1 MHRSHRKKLVNL
13 KFTINELPD
22 ELLHR
27 IFKWLTPRELCM
39 AATVCRRW
47 NLVCGHNVVW
57 KSTFLKYVQKT
68 GLRWSPNAQPI
79 VYKELILKHGR
90 SCRDRLLSHMLTH
103 DLDCRKHINLKK
115 ITLSVILVILDEDN
129 IVLGRT
135 CVNLPS
141 ELANHHCEIS
151 LDLSTVNI
159 ATSRLKTV
167 ILYCVIPLFLEE
179 CVTRSSAPRQFIQ
192 MRRFS
197 LMFDLHS
204 CSCDRF
210 TSQKIARVHDCVGG
224 LLIGQWDF
232 STVAFVSCPYTLAD
246 ICDALKAVL
255 PLRLRKSIRWR
266 NSSGSKKMNLDADGL
281 FNLTAFLVGTN
292 GMNTLL
298 VANTWRSFDIKRG
311 HVKLIHP
318 SERASHV
325 LFEHRTVMNVKVGEF
340 QVTVKVR
347 CFCRFIVHMQDAMM
361 LRFLVFRQDD
371 CLLFNFRQWV
381 PLKLS
386 QNEVAQFG
394 EEEGTRFR
402 FTLKEQGS
410 LLTGLILRSP
420 KSKVDKLIELELYVS

>member
-1 MHRSHRKKLVNL
+1 MRRSHRAKHVNPR
-13 KFTINELPD
+13 FIINELPD

-27 IFKWLTPRELCM
+27 IFKWLTPRELCI
-39 AATVCRRW
+39 AAAVCKRW
-47 NLVCGHNVVW
+47 NLVCGCNAVW

-68 GLRWSPNAQPI
+68 GLRWTPTAHPV
-79 VYKELILKHGR
+79 VYKELTLKHGR
-90 SCRDRLLSHMLTH
+90 SCRDRLLSRMLSHT
-103 DLDCRKHINLKK
+103 LDCRKHINLKK
-115 ITLSVILVILDEDN
+115 ITLSVALVILDEDN
-129 IVLGRT
+129 IVLGRA

-151 LDLSTVNI
+151 LDLSTVDI
-159 ATSRLKTV
+159 VTSRLKTV

-179 CVTRSSAPRQFIQ
+179 CVTCSNAPRQFIQ

-197 LMFDLHS
+197 LMFDPYS

-210 TSQKIARVHDCVGG
+210 TSQKIARVHDCAEG

-232 STVAFVSCPYTLAD
+232 SSLAFVSCPYTLAD
-246 ICDALKAVL
+246 ICDAFKAIL
-255 PLRLRKSIRWR
+255 PLRSIRWC
-266 NSSGSKKMNLDADGL
+266 NISGSKKVDSDPGGL
-281 FNLTAFLVGTN
+281 FNLSAFLVGTN
-292 GMNTLL
+292 GMNRLL

-325 LFEHRTVMNVKVGEF
+325 PFEHQTVMNVKVGEF
-340 QVTVKVR
+340 QVTVK
-347 CFCRFIVHMQDAMM
+347 DALV

-371 CLLFNFRQWV
+371 CLLFNFRQCV
-381 PLKLS
+381 LLKS
-386 QNEVAQFG
+386 SPNEVAQFG

-410 LLTGLILRSP
+410 ILTGLVLRNP
-420 KSKVDKLIELELYVS
+420 KSKLDKLIELELYVT